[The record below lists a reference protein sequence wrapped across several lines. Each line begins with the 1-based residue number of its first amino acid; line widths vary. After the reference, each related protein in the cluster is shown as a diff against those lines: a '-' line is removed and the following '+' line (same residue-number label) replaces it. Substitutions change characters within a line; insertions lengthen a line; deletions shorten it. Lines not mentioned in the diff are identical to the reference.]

1 MQFQRLLAASV
12 LAFAA
17 IATSNA
23 QAHAKLVAAEPNADS
38 TLSTAPKEIRL
49 KFNEALE
56 GAFSK
61 IKLTDTGS
69 AAVALPAAKVDAAD
83 ATTMSAPLPKLR
95 AGRYHVQW
103 TTMTHDGHKT
113 KGEYSFN
120 IK

>member
-1 MQFQRLLAASV
+1 MQMQRFLAASV

-17 IATSNA
+17 VATSNA
-23 QAHAKLVAAEPNADS
+23 QAHAKLVAAEPKADS

-61 IKLTDTGS
+61 IKLTDAGNTV
-69 AAVALPAAKVDAAD
+69 VALPAAKVDAAD
-83 ATTMSAPLPKLR
+83 GTTMSAALPALR
-95 AGRYHVQW
+95 AGRYRVQW
-103 TTMTHDGHKT
+103 ATVTHDGHKT